1 MRGNFIKVF
10 VTLCCTVSIVYC
22 ANATKFNVVEGF
34 AGEKFELALG
44 ENFEKRTGFMVSDIH
59 KRINDAYA
67 KRYGNREHLDYDLEW
82 NNNLDNLGFFAMSN
96 DNKLNTILKTTPEL
110 AAFSPFNQLIYK
122 KINEDMTYIGHIDP
136 ETMLNIVGV
145 EDIAIRQEFISMF
158 DPLDT
163 WMNEEF
169 GGKIEIATYDSLPL
183 EPMMNFEIEFDS
195 KEDLSEYLERFQ
207 ETFEFAFEE
216 KKYII
221 AGFKNFKESY
231 EDLGMPFEEYDAFF
245 VYSLCHFTFSYNI
258 FNKGRPDI
266 GVFAPCSM
274 YMYIRKNTN
283 IIVIGMPKLSNWV
296 SVMKIREANNIES
309 IKRMDNEIISI
320 MKSLGAKEIKSL

>member
-1 MRGNFIKVF
+1 MKYYFIKIF
-10 VTLCCTVSIVYC
+10 VILSFTTNILYG
-22 ANATKFNVVEGF
+22 ANATRFNVIEGF

-44 ENFEKRTGFMVSDIH
+44 ENFEKRTGFSVSDTH
-59 KRINDAYA
+59 KKINDAYA
-67 KRYGNREHLDYDLEW
+67 KRYGNREHIDYDPEW
-82 NNNLDNLGFFAMSN
+82 NNNLDDLGFFAISN
-96 DNKLNTILKTTPEL
+96 DTMLNFILKTAPEL

-122 KINEDMTYIGHIDP
+122 KANEDMTFIGHMDP

-145 EDIAIRQEFISMF
+145 ENIDIREEFISMF
-158 DPLDT
+158 TPLDT

-169 GGKIEIATYDSLPL
+169 AGEIEIATYISLPE
-183 EPMMNFEIEFDS
+183 EPMLNFEIEFD
-195 KEDLSEYLERFQ
+195 KEEDLSEYLENFQ
-207 ETFEFAFEE
+207 ENFEFAFEE

-231 EDLGMPFEEYDAFF
+231 EDLNIPFDEYDAFF

-274 YMYIRKNTN
+274 YMYIKKDSNT
-283 IIVIGMPKLSNWV
+283 IVIGMPKLANWV
-296 SVMKIREANNIES
+296 SVMNIMEVENIKS
-309 IKRMDNEIISI
+309 IERMDNEIISI
-320 MKSLGAKEIKSL
+320 MKSLGAKVIL